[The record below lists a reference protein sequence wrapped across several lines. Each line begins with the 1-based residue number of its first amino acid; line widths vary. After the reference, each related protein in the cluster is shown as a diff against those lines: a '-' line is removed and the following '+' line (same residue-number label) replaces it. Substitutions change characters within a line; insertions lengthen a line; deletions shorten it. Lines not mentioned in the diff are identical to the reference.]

1 VIELQV
7 TISKNDTVILDGAG
21 DKKAIEERAEQVLCQ
36 FSFHR
41 QSGILCAYCL
51 NIMMRSSPARS
62 RKKSYVLINK
72 ILFSTAE
79 ISD

>member
-1 VIELQV
+1 MQV
-7 TISKNDTVILDGAG
+7 TISKDDTVILDGAG

-36 FSFHR
+36 FSLHR
-41 QSGILCAYCL
+41 QSGILCAYC
-51 NIMMRSSPARS
+51 
-62 RKKSYVLINK
+62 NK